1 MKLAF
6 IVPVTLLVAAC
17 SASTAPQDTAASSD
31 EIRAMTPEE
40 ILGEIGYGETQDVEL
55 SPSPRYRAFSFKGT
69 QNDQIQAQV
78 ISLDATDPVLW
89 ITDDQFNIVASN
101 NDARATDLNALV
113 NGKILPKTGT
123 YYIVFR
129 EMNGAPKAKFT
140 VAVRKLG
147 AVPAECDPE
156 GEGFVNPDCTDP
168 PDADPFDPA
177 SCSGEPLTAASATAL
192 FGGQG
197 GLRLAGS
204 KIYYRTRQC
213 SVKNGD
219 PECTPWVRAFSM
231 DVRLGAIVAAT
242 PELAA
247 AGAPFTIMPTDAT
260 RKTKVDFGVDP
271 VATKAYC
278 VDGPFAIRNVR
289 NPEWAGLADGTPGV
303 CGDKVTTIAT
313 GTCTRIEPAPIQLSS
328 GDPTY
333 YTEFSSVLFAK
344 Y

>member
-1 MKLAF
+1 MKGSF
-6 IVPVTLLVAAC
+6 IVPLILLVAAC
-17 SASTAPQDTAASSD
+17 AGTTNGDGTTSAAD
-31 EIRAMTPEE
+31 EIRAMTSEE
-40 ILGEIGYGETQDVEL
+40 ILGETSYGRTQDVEL
-55 SPSPRYRAFSFKGT
+55 SPSPRYRAFSFKGA

-101 NDARATDLNALV
+101 NDARPTDLNALV

-123 YYIVFR
+123 YFLVFR

-147 AVPAECDPE
+147 AVPAECDPD

-177 SCSGEPLTAASATAL
+177 SCSGEPLTSASATEL
-192 FGGQG
+192 FGAQG
-197 GLRLAGS
+197 GLRLTGS

-213 SVKNGD
+213 SVKNGA
-219 PECTPWVRAFSM
+219 PECTAWVRAFSM
-231 DVRLGAIVAAT
+231 DVRLGTIAAAT

-247 AGAPFTIMPTDAT
+247 AGAPFSITPTETT
-260 RKTKVDFGVDP
+260 RKTKIDFAVEP
-271 VATKAYC
+271 MATKAYC
-278 VDGPFAIRNVR
+278 VDGPFTASTVR
-289 NPEWAGLADGTPGV
+289 NPEWSGLADGTPGV
-303 CGDKVTTIAT
+303 CGAKTTTTVT